1 MTGKTHIMGGVA
13 SCTAVAY
20 FYGYDPVFMTASGVL
35 GALIPDI
42 CHTKSK
48 IGRKLPILST
58 LVSSIFGHR
67 TFTHSLL
74 FLLLTAFAAHLYFAN
89 QSILVGLMA
98 GMASHLLLDAGTTNG
113 IKLFFP
119 SSIRIRLPLY
129 IKTGGKAEQGVMAA
143 LTILS
148 CYFIAVL
155 MA

>member
-13 SCTAVAY
+13 SCMAAAY
-20 FYGYDPVFMTASGVL
+20 FYGYDPVFMTASGVI

-48 IGRKLPILST
+48 IGRRLPILSAV
-58 LVSSIFGHR
+58 VSSVFGHR

-74 FLLLTAFAAHLYFAN
+74 FLLITAFATHLYFAD

-98 GMASHLLLDAGTTNG
+98 GMASHLLLDAGTVNG

-119 SSIRIRLPLY
+119 SAIKVRLPLY
-129 IKTGGKAEQGVMAA
+129 IKTGGKAEQVVLAV
-143 LTILS
+143 LTVVS
-148 CYFIAVL
+148 CYFIANL
-155 MA
+155 IA

>member
-13 SCTAVAY
+13 SCTAAAY
-20 FYGYDPVFMTASGVL
+20 FYGYDPVFMTASGAI

-48 IGRKLPILST
+48 IGRRLPILSAV
-58 LVSSIFGHR
+58 VSSVFGHR

-74 FLLLTAFAAHLYFAN
+74 FLLITAFATHLYFAD

-98 GMASHLLLDAGTTNG
+98 GMASHLLLDAGTVNG

-119 SSIRIRLPLY
+119 SAIKVRLPLY
-129 IKTGGKAEQGVMAA
+129 IKTGGKAEQVVLAV
-143 LTILS
+143 LTVVS
-148 CYFIAVL
+148 CYFIANL
-155 MA
+155 IA

>member
-1 MTGKTHIMGGVA
+1 MGGVA

>member
-1 MTGKTHIMGGVA
+1 
-13 SCTAVAY
+13 
-20 FYGYDPVFMTASGVL
+20 MTASGVL

>member
-20 FYGYDPVFMTASGVL
+20 FYGYDPVLITASGIF

-58 LVSSIFGHR
+58 LISSVFGHR
-67 TFTHSLL
+67 TSTHSLL
-74 FLLLTAFAAHLYFAN
+74 FLFVTGFLAHLYVTN
-89 QSILVGLMA
+89 QSIFAGLMA

-143 LTILS
+143 LTVLS

-155 MA
+155 TA

>member
-20 FYGYDPVFMTASGVL
+20 YYGFDPVWMTASGVL

-48 IGRKLPILST
+48 IGRKLPILSA
-58 LVSSIFGHR
+58 LVSSVFGHR

-74 FLLLTAFAAHLYFAN
+74 FLLLTAFTAHLYFKD
-89 QSILVGLMA
+89 QSILIGLTA

-119 SSIRIRLPLY
+119 SSIKFRLPLY
-129 IKTGGKAEQGVMAA
+129 IKTGGKAEQAVMAA
-143 LTILS
+143 LTVLS
-148 CYFIAVL
+148 CYFIAAL

>member
-13 SCTAVAY
+13 SCTAAAY
-20 FYGYDPVFMTASGVL
+20 FYGYDPVFMTASGVI

-48 IGRKLPILST
+48 IGRRLPILSAV
-58 LVSSIFGHR
+58 VSSVFGHR

-74 FLLLTAFAAHLYFAN
+74 FLLITAFAAHLYFAD

-98 GMASHLLLDAGTTNG
+98 GMASHLLLDAGTVNG

-119 SSIRIRLPLY
+119 SAIKVRLPLY
-129 IKTGGKAEQGVMAA
+129 IKTGGKAEQVV
-143 LTILS
+143 L
-148 CYFIAVL
+148 AVL
-155 MA
+155 T

>member
-13 SCTAVAY
+13 SCTAAAY
-20 FYGYDPVFMTASGVL
+20 FYGYDPVFMTASGVI

-48 IGRKLPILST
+48 IGRRLPILSAV
-58 LVSSIFGHR
+58 VSSVFGHR

-74 FLLLTAFAAHLYFAN
+74 FLLITAFAAHLYFAD

-98 GMASHLLLDAGTTNG
+98 GMASHLLLDAGTVNG

-119 SSIRIRLPLY
+119 SAIKVRLPLY
-129 IKTGGKAEQGVMAA
+129 IKTGGKAEQVVLAV
-143 LTILS
+143 LTVVS
-148 CYFIAVL
+148 CYFIANL
-155 MA
+155 IA

>member
-13 SCTAVAY
+13 SCTAAAY
-20 FYGYDPVFMTASGVL
+20 FYGYDPVFMTASGVI

-48 IGRKLPILST
+48 IGRRLPILSAV
-58 LVSSIFGHR
+58 VSSVFGHR

-74 FLLLTAFAAHLYFAN
+74 FLLITAFAAHLYFAD

-98 GMASHLLLDAGTTNG
+98 GMASHLLLDAGTVNG

-119 SSIRIRLPLY
+119 STIKVRLPLY
-129 IKTGGKAEQGVMAA
+129 IKTGGKAEQVVLAV
-143 LTILS
+143 LTVVS
-148 CYFIAVL
+148 CYFIANL
-155 MA
+155 IA

>member
-13 SCTAVAY
+13 SCTAAAY
-20 FYGYDPVFMTASGVL
+20 LYGYDPVFMTASGVI

-48 IGRKLPILST
+48 IGRRLPILSAV
-58 LVSSIFGHR
+58 VSSVFGHR

-74 FLLLTAFAAHLYFAN
+74 FLLITAFAAHLYFAD

-98 GMASHLLLDAGTTNG
+98 GMASHLLLDAGTVNG

-119 SSIRIRLPLY
+119 SAIKVRLPLY
-129 IKTGGKAEQGVMAA
+129 IKTGGKAEQVVLAV
-143 LTILS
+143 LTVVS
-148 CYFIAVL
+148 CYFIANL
-155 MA
+155 IA

>member
-13 SCTAVAY
+13 SCTAAAY
-20 FYGYDPVFMTASGVL
+20 FYGYDPVFMTASGVI

-48 IGRKLPILST
+48 IGRRLPILSAV
-58 LVSSIFGHR
+58 VSSVFGHR

-74 FLLLTAFAAHLYFAN
+74 FLLITAFATHLYFAD

-98 GMASHLLLDAGTTNG
+98 GMASHLLLDAGTVNG

-119 SSIRIRLPLY
+119 SAIKVRLPLY
-129 IKTGGKAEQGVMAA
+129 IKTGGKAEQVVLAV
-143 LTILS
+143 LTVVS
-148 CYFIAVL
+148 CFFIANL
-155 MA
+155 IA

>member
-20 FYGYDPVFMTASGVL
+20 FYGYDPILMTASGTL

-48 IGRKLPILST
+48 IGRRLPILST
-58 LVSSIFGHR
+58 LISSIFGHR

-74 FLLLTAFAAHLYFAN
+74 FLLLTAFAAHLYLTD

-119 SSIRIRLPLY
+119 SSIKFRLPLY
-129 IKTGGKAEQGVMAA
+129 IKTGGKAEQAVLAA

-148 CYFIAVL
+148 CYFIAGL

>member
-13 SCTAVAY
+13 SCTAAAY
-20 FYGYDPVFMTASGVL
+20 FYGYDPVFMTASGVI

-48 IGRKLPILST
+48 IGRRLPILSA
-58 LVSSIFGHR
+58 VISSVFGHR

-74 FLLLTAFAAHLYFAN
+74 FLLITAFAAHLYFTD

-98 GMASHLLLDAGTTNG
+98 GMASHLLLDAGTVNG

-119 SSIRIRLPLY
+119 SAIKVRLPLY
-129 IKTGGKAEQGVMAA
+129 IKTGGKAEQSVLAV
-143 LTILS
+143 LTVVS
-148 CYFIAVL
+148 CYFIANL
-155 MA
+155 IA